1 MSSMLHNSPGSSQS
15 SLTPGMES
23 MSLGR
28 GRGRPRKQLVEP
40 SYDGYPV
47 DGSEEEKKRWLKMK
61 ATEQWRYNILTSNQA
76 AEYRER
82 E

>member
-1 MSSMLHNSPGSSQS
+1 
-15 SLTPGMES
+15 MES

-28 GRGRPRKQLVEP
+28 GRGRHWKQLIEP

-61 ATEQWRYNILTSNQA
+61 ATEQW
-76 AEYRER
+76 
-82 E
+82 